1 LHDHVKWV
9 EGTALGRVDELVDP
23 DDVASEFLL
32 NGSEVNCEIILRAS
46 SSCWRWNWTSGW
58 TILVN
63 NNFNWEYDDSSC
75 FGLDSDVEDQLNFH
89 IESNCILPRVT
100 VPIEDCAH

>member
-1 LHDHVKWV
+1 LHDQVKWV

-63 NNFNWEYDDSSC
+63 EEVNWKNDDAAS
-75 FGLDSDVEDQLNFH
+75 DSFDPDVEVLLDLH
-89 IESNCILPRVT
+89 IDSYHTLHFDI
-100 VPIEDCAH
+100 VPVDGTAL